1 MKGFE
6 IKIATEATFERLNAH
21 VKGFKKIDFV
31 WGYQTAGIQVRG
43 DKVEVF
49 FPAIDET
56 KEINVGLLNRM
67 VGYVCHEL
75 GHLWFTDNGVWDNT
89 AKGDKWIHSLINGLE
104 DPRIEAKVI
113 ESGFAGNSR
122 NLFTGLVNHIVGGEI
137 PTDFR
142 NIPFILAVEGRRLNG
157 YSILAPQ
164 TYQQT
169 PWAADI
175 QWALDEAHVARNTA
189 RICTIA
195 KELARRLADQ
205 QDQQDQ
211 QGNQGQQGEQG
222 DQGDQG
228 GQDGSQGQGEGQ
240 GKEEGQEGQEGANK
254 GQGKGK
260 GQGNGGV
267 RSTEPADWINE
278 EMEDH
283 SPKIAMPIIEK
294 PEFFKFNAL

>member
-21 VKGFKKIDFV
+21 VKGFKQINFV
-31 WGYQTAGIQVRG
+31 WGFQTAGIQVKG

-49 FPAIDET
+49 FPSIDET
-56 KEINVGLLNRM
+56 KEINVGLLHRM

-122 NLFTGLVNHIVGGEI
+122 NLFTGLVNHVVGGEI
-137 PTDFR
+137 PMDFR

-157 YSILAPQ
+157 YPILAPQ

-211 QGNQGQQGEQG
+211 QGQQDEQEG
-222 DQGDQG
+222 NQGDQG
-228 GQDGSQGQGEGQ
+228 GQDGSEGQGEGQ
-240 GKEEGQEGQEGANK
+240 GTDEGQEGQEGAK
-254 GQGKGK
+254 EGQGKGK
-260 GQGNGGV
+260 GKGKGG
-267 RSTEPADWINE
+267 RSTEPADWIND
-278 EMEDH
+278 EMGDH
-283 SPKIAMPIIEK
+283 APKGSTPVIEK
-294 PEFFKFNAL
+294 PEFFKFNVL

>member
-21 VKGFKKIDFV
+21 AKGFKRIDFN
-31 WGYQTAGIQVRG
+31 WGFQTAGIQVRG
-43 DKVEVF
+43 DKVDVF

-56 KEINVGLLNRM
+56 KEINIGLLHRM

-75 GHLWFTDNGVWDNT
+75 GHLWFTDNVVWDKT

-113 ESGFAGNSR
+113 ESGFANNSR
-122 NLFTGLVNHIVGGEI
+122 NLFTGLVNHIVGGEV
-137 PTDFR
+137 PMDFQ

-157 YSILAPQ
+157 YPILAPQ

-175 QWALDEAHVARNTA
+175 QWALDEAHVAQNTA

-195 KELARRLADQ
+195 KELAKRLA
-205 QDQQDQ
+205 Q
-211 QGNQGQQGEQG
+211 QGNQGQQG
-222 DQGDQG
+222 
-228 GQDGSQGQGEGQ
+228 GQEGSEGQGEGQ
-240 GKEEGQEGQEGANK
+240 GTGEGREGQEGAK
-254 GQGKGK
+254 QAEGKGK
-260 GQGNGGV
+260 GEGKGEGKGKGKG
-267 RSTEPADWINE
+267 RSTEPSDWIND
-278 EMEDH
+278 EMAGHAPETSLPVID
-283 SPKIAMPIIEK
+283 K
-294 PEFFKFNAL
+294 PDVFKFNFN

>member
-21 VKGFKKIDFV
+21 VKGFKKIDFT
-31 WGYQTAGIQVRG
+31 WGYQTAGIQVLG

-56 KEINVGLLNRM
+56 KEINVGLLHRL
-67 VGYVCHEL
+67 VGYACHEL

-113 ESGFAGNSR
+113 HSGFANNSR
-122 NLFTGLVNHIVGGEI
+122 NLFTGLVNHVVGGEV
-137 PTDFR
+137 PMDFQ

-157 YSILAPQ
+157 YPILAPQ

-169 PWAADI
+169 PWAKDI
-175 QWALDEAHVARNTA
+175 AWALNEAHAARNTA

-195 KELARRLADQ
+195 LELAKRLQ
-205 QDQQDQ
+205 NRQNQEDQQDQ
-211 QGNQGQQGEQG
+211 QGGQE
-222 DQGDQG
+222 
-228 GQDGSQGQGEGQ
+228 GSEGQGEGQ
-240 GKEEGQEGQEGANK
+240 GTGKGQEGQEGAK
-254 GQGKGK
+254 EGQGKGEGK
-260 GQGNGGV
+260 GKGKGEV
-267 RSTEPADWINE
+267 RSPEPSDWINE
-278 EMEDH
+278 EMAGHAPATILPAID
-283 SPKIAMPIIEK
+283 K
-294 PEFFKFNAL
+294 PAFFQFQFN